1 MPFSYIVYGSVG
13 FVAAAI
19 CIFFIFRIAKKGKD
33 ENEE

>member
-19 CIFFIFRIAKKGKD
+19 CIYFIVRIADKD
-33 ENEE
+33 KRKE